1 MIYHELG
8 RTGINV
14 SKLCFGSLTM
24 GPFQRNLT
32 PAQGAALFECAFSH
46 GVNFVDTAEIYGTY
60 PHLREAVRL
69 KPDLV
74 VCSKSYAYDRA
85 GAEASLRKALE
96 GIGRDYIDVF
106 LMHEQESIHTIRGHR
121 EALEYYIEMR
131 NKGYIRAVGLST
143 HYIACMDG
151 ALRHPELQVLFPLI
165 NKRGFGIA
173 DGTTDEMLA
182 RIRAA
187 HAQGQGI
194 IAMKPLGGGHL
205 IAEREAALDYIL
217 NLDDCIDTIAIGM
230 QSVNEVEYNCRRFSG
245 EKPDEKLSAEL
256 AKVRRTLLIQ
266 EWCEGCGTC
275 VAACHNHAL
284 RIENGRAVVDQSK
297 CALCG
302 YCARA
307 CPQFTIK
314 VI

>member
-8 RTGINV
+8 KTGITV

-24 GPFQRNLT
+24 GPFQRDLT
-32 PAQGAALFECAFSH
+32 PQEGAALFERAFEL

-69 KPDLV
+69 KHDLV
-74 VCSKSYAYDRA
+74 VCSKSYAYDRR
-85 GAEASLRKALE
+85 GAEESLKKALD

-106 LMHEQESIHTIRGHR
+106 LMHEQESIYTIRGHR
-121 EALEYYIEMR
+121 EALEYYIEMKK
-131 NKGYIRAVGLST
+131 KGYIRAVGLST
-143 HYIACMDG
+143 HYIGCMD
-151 ALRHPELQVLFPLI
+151 AAIRHPELEVLFPLI
-165 NKRGFGIA
+165 NKNGIGIA
-173 DGTTDEMLA
+173 DGTTGEMLE
-182 RIRAA
+182 RIRTA

-205 IAEREAALDYIL
+205 IADREECLDFIL
-217 NLDDCIDTIAIGM
+217 NLDDCVDTIAIGM
-230 QSVNEVEYNCRRFSG
+230 QSLNEVEYNCARFSG
-245 EKPDEKLSAEL
+245 ETPDPAVAEAL
-256 AKVRRTLLIQ
+256 GKTKRHLLIQ
-266 EWCEGCGTC
+266 EWCEGCGAC

-284 RIENGRAVVDQSK
+284 HIENGRAVVDHDK

>member
-24 GPFQRNLT
+24 GPFQKALT
-32 PAQGAALFECAFSH
+32 PSEGAALFERAFDL

-60 PHLREAVRL
+60 PHLKEAIRI
-69 KPDLV
+69 KPDLI

-85 GAEASLRKALE
+85 GAEKSLKTALD

-121 EALEYYIEMR
+121 EALEYYIEMKD
-131 NKGYIRAVGLST
+131 KGYIRAVGLST
-143 HYIACMDG
+143 HYVACMDG
-151 ALRHPELQVLFPLI
+151 ALHHPELEVLFPLI
-165 NKRGFGIA
+165 NKKGFGIA
-173 DGTTDEMLA
+173 DGTADEMLTK
-182 RIRAA
+182 IRQA
-187 HAQGQGI
+187 HDQKRGI

-205 IAEREAALDYIL
+205 IGEREEALDYIL

-230 QSVNEVEYNCRRFSG
+230 QSIAEVEFNCKRFSG
-245 EKPDEKLSAEL
+245 ETPEPALFDELGRVK
-256 AKVRRTLLIQ
+256 RRLLIQ
-266 EWCEGCGTC
+266 EWCEGCGVC
-275 VAACHNHAL
+275 VSSCHNHAL
-284 RIENGRAVVDQSK
+284 RIEDGRAVVDPEK

>member
-1 MIYHELG
+1 MIYHQLG
-8 RTGINV
+8 NTGITV

-24 GPFQRNLT
+24 GPFQRDLT

-60 PHLREAVRL
+60 PHIKEAVRL
-69 KPDLV
+69 KKDLV
-74 VCSKSYAYDRA
+74 VCSKSYAYDRR
-85 GAEASLRKALE
+85 GAQESLKKALD

-106 LMHEQESIHTIRGHR
+106 LMHEQESEHTIRGHS
-121 EALEYYIEMR
+121 EALEYYLEMKK
-131 NKGYIRAVGLST
+131 KGYIRAVGLST

-151 ALRHPELQVLFPLI
+151 ALKKPELDVLFALI

-173 DGTTDEMLA
+173 DGTADEMLK

-187 HAQGQGI
+187 HAVGRGI

-205 IAEREAALDYIL
+205 ISEREEALDYIL
-217 NLDDCIDTIAIGM
+217 NLDDCVDTIAIGM
-230 QSVNEVEYNCRRFSG
+230 QSVNEIEYNCARFSG
-245 EKPDEKLSAEL
+245 KPVDETVKNALSKTKRKLI
-256 AKVRRTLLIQ
+256 IQ
-266 EWCEGCGTC
+266 EWCEGCGAC
-275 VAACHNHAL
+275 VKACHNHAM
-284 RIENGRAVVDQSK
+284 RIENGRAVVDRDK
-297 CALCG
+297 CALCS

-314 VI
+314 II

>member
-85 GAEASLRKALE
+85 GAEASLRKA
-96 GIGRDYIDVF
+96 
-106 LMHEQESIHTIRGHR
+106 
-121 EALEYYIEMR
+121 
-131 NKGYIRAVGLST
+131 
-143 HYIACMDG
+143 
-151 ALRHPELQVLFPLI
+151 
-165 NKRGFGIA
+165 
-173 DGTTDEMLA
+173 DEMLA
-182 RIRAA
+182 KIRAA

>member
-8 RTGINV
+8 KTGITV

-24 GPFQRNLT
+24 GPFQRDLT
-32 PAQGAALFECAFSH
+32 PAEGAALFERAFDL

-60 PHLREAVRL
+60 PHIREAVRL

-74 VCSKSYAYDRA
+74 VCSKSYAYDRE
-85 GAEASLRKALE
+85 GAERSLIKALS

-121 EALEYYIEMR
+121 EALEYYIEMMR
-131 NKGYIRAVGLST
+131 KGYIRAVVLST

-151 ALRHPELQVLFPLI
+151 ALTHPELQVLFPLI
-165 NKRGFGIA
+165 NKKGIGIA
-173 DGTTDEMLA
+173 DGTSGEMLE

-187 HAQGQGI
+187 HGQGRGI

-205 IAEREAALDYIL
+205 ISEREEALDYIL
-217 NLDDCIDTIAIGM
+217 NLDDCVDTIAIGM
-230 QSVNEVEYNCRRFSG
+230 QSIAEVEYNCARFSG
-245 EKPDEKLSAEL
+245 EQPDPAVAEELSH
-256 AKVRRTLLIQ
+256 KKRRLLIQ
-266 EWCEGCGTC
+266 DWCEGCGAC

-284 RIENGRAVVDQSK
+284 HIENGKAVVDPEK
-297 CALCG
+297 CALCT

>member
-165 NKRGFGIA
+165 N
-173 DGTTDEMLA
+173 LS
-182 RIRAA
+182 
-187 HAQGQGI
+187 
-194 IAMKPLGGGHL
+194 L
-205 IAEREAALDYIL
+205 IHISEPTR
-217 NLDDCIDTIAIGM
+217 
-230 QSVNEVEYNCRRFSG
+230 
-245 EKPDEKLSAEL
+245 
-256 AKVRRTLLIQ
+256 
-266 EWCEGCGTC
+266 
-275 VAACHNHAL
+275 H
-284 RIENGRAVVDQSK
+284 
-297 CALCG
+297 
-302 YCARA
+302 
-307 CPQFTIK
+307 
-314 VI
+314 